1 MLKRLQSGFSL
12 VELLIGIAILALLM
26 ALGVPEYATFLN
38 NSRVRTTA
46 DTLLSGLNLARAE
59 AVKRNA
65 RVQFV
70 QTDEEP
76 LENLVNALPQSTTGI
91 NWVVREFVPATGLH
105 NFIEGKAGAEGSG
118 RADATSVVVTSS
130 STEASYDG
138 ILTFTGFGALT
149 IARPVTFQVTNPT
162 AGACAAPLG
171 AGGPIRCLNVVVS
184 PGGQVRICDPSITAA
199 KDTRAC

>member
-1 MLKRLQSGFSL
+1 VLRQRQSGVSL
-12 VELLIGIAILALLM
+12 VELIVGIAILALLM
-26 ALGVPEYATFLN
+26 ALGIPEYATFLN

-46 DTLLSGLNLARAE
+46 DTLVSGLNTARAE
-59 AVKRNA
+59 AVKRNT

-76 LENLVNALPQSTTGI
+76 LESLVDALPQSTTGN
-91 NWVVREFVPATGLH
+91 NWVVRELVPATGLF

-118 RADATSVVVTSS
+118 RADATPVVVTST
-130 STEASYDG
+130 STEGSYDG

-149 IARPVTFQVTNPT
+149 IASSVQFAVTNPT
-162 AGACAAPLG
+162 GGACAA

-184 PGGQVRICDPSITAA
+184 PGGQVRICDPNVTAA

>member
-1 MLKRLQSGFSL
+1 MLKRLQSGFSI

-46 DTLLSGLNLARAE
+46 DNLVSGLNMARAE

-76 LENLVNALPQSTTGI
+76 LESLVNALPQSTTGI
-91 NWVVREFVPATGLH
+91 NWVVREFVPATGM
-105 NFIEGKAGAEGSG
+105 NNYIEGKSGAEGSG
-118 RADATSVVVTSS
+118 RADATAVVVTSS
-130 STEASYDG
+130 SADASYDG

-149 IARPVTFQVTNPT
+149 IARPVQFQVTNPT
-162 AGACAAPLG
+162 AGTCAA

-184 PGGQVRICDPSITAA
+184 SGGQVRICDPNVTAA

>member
-1 MLKRLQSGFSL
+1 MLRRLQSGFSL

-46 DTLLSGLNLARAE
+46 DNLVSGLNLARAE

-76 LENLVNALPQSTTGI
+76 LESLVDALPQSTTGI
-91 NWVVREFVPATGLH
+91 NWVVREFVPATGLN

-118 RADATSVVVTSS
+118 RDNTTSVVVTSS

-149 IARPVTFQVTNPT
+149 IARSVLFQVTNPT
-162 AGACAAPLG
+162 GGTCVAS
-171 AGGPIRCLNVVVS
+171 GGPIRCLNVVVS
-184 PGGQVRICDPSITAA
+184 PGGQVRICDPNVTAA

>member
-1 MLKRLQSGFSL
+1 MLRRLQSGFSL

-46 DTLLSGLNLARAE
+46 DNLVSGLNLARAE

-76 LENLVNALPQSTTGI
+76 LENLVDALPQSTTGI
-91 NWVVREFVPATGLH
+91 NWVVREFVPATGLN

-149 IARPVTFQVTNPT
+149 IARSVQFQVTNPT
-162 AGACAAPLG
+162 AGACVAAG
-171 AGGPIRCLNVVVS
+171 GTGGPIRCLNVVVS
-184 PGGQVRICDPSITAA
+184 PGGQVRICDPSVTAA

>member
-1 MLKRLQSGFSL
+1 MLRHRQSGVSL
-12 VELLIGIAILALLM
+12 IELIIGIAIVALLM

-38 NSRVRTTA
+38 NSRVRTSA
-46 DTLLSGLNLARAE
+46 DTLVSGLNMARAE

-65 RVQFV
+65 RVQFI

-76 LENLVNALPQSTTGI
+76 LASLVDALPQSTTGI
-91 NWVVREFVPATGLH
+91 NWVVREFVPATGLF

-118 RADATSVVVTSS
+118 RADATPVVVTSS
-130 STEASYDG
+130 SNDASYDG

-149 IARPVTFQVTNPT
+149 IARPVQFVVTNPT
-162 AGACAAPLG
+162 GGTCAS

-184 PGGQVRICDPSITAA
+184 PGGQVRICDPNVVAA

>member
-1 MLKRLQSGFSL
+1 VLRRLQSGFSL

-46 DTLLSGLNLARAE
+46 DTLVSGLNLARAE

-91 NWVVREFVPATGLH
+91 NWVVRELVPATGLH

-184 PGGQVRICDPSITAA
+184 PGGQVRICDPSINVA